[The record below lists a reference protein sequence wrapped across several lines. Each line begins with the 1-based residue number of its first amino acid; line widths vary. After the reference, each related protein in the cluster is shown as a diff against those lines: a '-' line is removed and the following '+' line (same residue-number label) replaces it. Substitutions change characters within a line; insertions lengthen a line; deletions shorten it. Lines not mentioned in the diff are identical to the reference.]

1 MIAAASGISHFMLQA
16 TIFLGAAVL
25 FVPLAKRLGIATV
38 LGYLITGLLLGPSVL
53 DVAGDAESLLHF
65 SEFGVV
71 MLLFIIGLELQPSR
85 LWALRRSI
93 FVLGGLQVGVT
104 GTLLMAICHYYFGLR
119 LDTSFIIGFGLALSS
134 TAFVLQ
140 ILTEKQQLSST
151 HGREAFTILLFQ
163 DMAIIPLLAIIPF
176 FSGVREQSYDL
187 IYFAKVFAIFGGL
200 IAVSRYVVRP
210 FFKFVASSG
219 ASELLT
225 AVALFI
231 VMGVSI
237 LMGYLDIS
245 MALGA
250 FLTGVLLADSE
261 YRHELEASIEPFKGL
276 LLGLFFM
283 SVGMVTDIQQIVENP
298 ILIIGAALALMLFK
312 FVIIIAIAKALG
324 NRLSVSIRLGVVL
337 AQGGE
342 FAFVLFSAANAQ
354 NVLQSDIA
362 NFLTLVVTISM
373 ALTPLAMMLSD
384 KLIEPLFDKR
394 QPKREFD
401 NIPNHEHPVIIA
413 GFGRVGQIIGRV
425 LRMHNIEFTAIERS
439 ANRVDFVRKFGN
451 EVYYGDP
458 KNPEIL
464 RAAGVKNAKLF
475 ILAVDDLDRSINTA
489 QFLLHNYPHLTILAR
504 ARDRQHYYRLR
515 EVGVHHIWRETYLS
529 ALDMSRESLQL
540 LGVSAQTARDTIQT
554 FRDYDDE
561 LIERQ
566 QAIYDDEAS
575 MIESAQSAIAELES
589 LFDEDRGQAKSLNT
603 DEIDAALSATQADPL
618 DNLGLDAA
626 ADHNLDSEGMADSQ
640 DVMNNNNIADM
651 NSGSDGDADLDT
663 GFRAEPDAQPSSDN
677 DSQRKGTG

>member
-1 MIAAASGISHFMLQA
+1 MFAAAAGSPNLMLQA
-16 TIFLGAAVL
+16 TIFLGAALL
-25 FVPLAKRLGIATV
+25 FVPLGKRFGLATV
-38 LGYLITGLLLGPSVL
+38 LGYLITGLILGPSGL
-53 DVAGDAESLLHF
+53 DVAGNAESLLHF

-93 FVLGGLQVGVT
+93 FVLGGLQVGLT
-104 GTLLMAICHYYFGLR
+104 GMLLMWLLHHFFSLA
-119 LDTSFIIGFGLALSS
+119 LDTAFIVGFGLALSS

-163 DMAIIPLLAIIPF
+163 DIAVIPLLAVIPF
-176 FSGVREQSYDL
+176 LSGVREQSYDL
-187 IYFAKVFAIFGGL
+187 VYFGKVFAVFAGL
-200 IAVSRYVVRP
+200 IFASRYVVRP

-237 LMGYLDIS
+237 LMGQIGLS

-283 SVGMVTDIQQIVENP
+283 SVGMLTDVKLILAEP
-298 ILIIGAALALMLFK
+298 IFIIGCAIALMVIK
-312 FVIIIAIAKALG
+312 FAVITAIAKVSG
-324 NRLSVSIRLGVVL
+324 NRWPTSIRLGVTL

-342 FAFVLFSAANAQ
+342 FAFVLFSVASAQ
-354 NVLQSDIA
+354 NVLRPEIA
-362 NFLTLVVTISM
+362 NTLNLIVTISM
-373 ALTPLAMMLSD
+373 ALIPLAFLLLE
-384 KLIEPLFDKR
+384 KIGEPLFAKSK
-394 QPKREFD
+394 PSREYD
-401 NIPNHEHPVIIA
+401 AIPDHEHQVIIA

-451 EVYYGDP
+451 QVYYGDP

-464 RAAGVKNAKLF
+464 RAAGIKKARVF
-475 ILAVDDLDRSINTA
+475 ILAIDDLERSITTA
-489 QFLLHNYPHLTILAR
+489 QYLRKNYPDMIVLAR

-515 EVGVHHIWRETYLS
+515 EVGVRHIWRETYLS
-529 ALDMSRESLQL
+529 SLDMSRESLQL
-540 LGVSAQTARDTIQT
+540 LGISPEKARETVQT
-554 FRDYDDE
+554 FRDYDDD

-566 QAIYDDEAS
+566 QAIYGDEAS
-575 MIESAQSAIAELES
+575 LIESAQSAMAELES
-589 LFDEDRGQAKSLNT
+589 LFDEDIDKARKMDLTDFYEPLKSQAT
-603 DEIDAALSATQADPL
+603 PIDDQ
-618 DNLGLDAA
+618 DASA
-626 ADHNLDSEGMADSQ
+626 ADSK
-640 DVMNNNNIADM
+640 
-651 NSGSDGDADLDT
+651 
-663 GFRAEPDAQPSSDN
+663 P
-677 DSQRKGTG
+677 

>member
-1 MIAAASGISHFMLQA
+1 MFAAATGSPNLMLQA
-16 TIFLGAAVL
+16 TLFLGAAIL
-25 FVPLAKRLGIATV
+25 LVPLGKRFGIATV
-38 LGYLITGLLLGPSVL
+38 LGYLITGLILGPSFL
-53 DVAGDAESLLHF
+53 DVAGDAETLLHF

-93 FVLGGLQVGVT
+93 FVLGGLQVGLT
-104 GTLLMAICHYYFGLR
+104 GTLLMALIYQFTSLK
-119 LDTSFIIGFGLALSS
+119 LDTAFIVGFGLALSS

-163 DMAIIPLLAIIPF
+163 DIAVIPLLAVIPF
-176 FSGVREQSYDL
+176 LSGVREQTYDL
-187 IYFAKVFAIFGGL
+187 LYFGKVFAVFAGL
-200 IAVSRYVVRP
+200 IFASRYVVRP

-219 ASELLT
+219 ATELLT

-237 LMGYLDIS
+237 LMGQIGLS

-283 SVGMVTDIQQIVENP
+283 SVGMLTNVKLILAHP
-298 ILIIGAALALMLFK
+298 ILIVGAAVLLMLIK
-312 FVIIIAIAKALG
+312 FAVITLIARLSG
-324 NRLSVSIRLGVVL
+324 NRLPTSIRLGVTL

-342 FAFVLFSAANAQ
+342 FAFVLFSVAAAQ
-354 NVLQSDIA
+354 NVLKPELSNLI
-362 NFLTLVVTISM
+362 TLVVTISM
-373 ALTPLAMMLSD
+373 ALTPLAFLLLE
-384 KLIEPLFDKR
+384 KVGEPIFAKR
-394 QPKREFD
+394 KPSREYD
-401 NIPNHEHPVIIA
+401 TIPDHEHPVIIA

-451 EVYYGDP
+451 QVYYGDP

-464 RAAGVKNAKLF
+464 RAAGISKARVF
-475 ILAVDDLDRSINTA
+475 ILAVDDLERSITTA
-489 QFLLHNYPHLTILAR
+489 QYLRKNYPELIVMAR

-515 EVGVHHIWRETYLS
+515 EVGVRYIWRETYLT
-529 ALDMSRESLQL
+529 ALDISRASLEL
-540 LGVSAQTARDTIQT
+540 LGISPEKARETIQT

-561 LIERQ
+561 LIDRQ

-589 LFDEDRGQAKSLNT
+589 LFDSDH
-603 DEIDAALSATQADPL
+603 DAAKKIDLKEIETA
-618 DNLGLDAA
+618 LGLTK
-626 ADHNLDSEGMADSQ
+626 N
-640 DVMNNNNIADM
+640 
-651 NSGSDGDADLDT
+651 
-663 GFRAEPDAQPSSDN
+663 
-677 DSQRKGTG
+677 

>member
-1 MIAAASGISHFMLQA
+1 MFAAAAGSPNLMLQA
-16 TIFLGAAVL
+16 TIFLGAALL
-25 FVPLAKRLGIATV
+25 FVPLGKRFGIATV
-38 LGYLITGLLLGPSVL
+38 LGYLITGLILGPSGL

-93 FVLGGLQVGVT
+93 FVLGGLQVGLT
-104 GTLLMAICHYYFGLR
+104 GMLLMWLLHQFFSLA
-119 LDTSFIIGFGLALSS
+119 LDTAFIVGFGLALSS

-163 DMAIIPLLAIIPF
+163 DIAVIPLLAVIPF
-176 FSGVREQSYDL
+176 LSGVREQSYDL
-187 IYFAKVFAIFGGL
+187 LYFGKVFAVFAGVIF
-200 IAVSRYVVRP
+200 ASRYVVRP

-237 LMGYLDIS
+237 LMGQIGLS

-283 SVGMVTDIQQIVENP
+283 SVGMLTDVKLILAEP
-298 ILIIGAALALMLFK
+298 IFIIGCAIALMVIK
-312 FVIIIAIAKALG
+312 FAVITAIAKVSG
-324 NRLSVSIRLGVVL
+324 NRWPTSIRLGVTL

-342 FAFVLFSAANAQ
+342 FAFVLFSVASAQ
-354 NVLQSDIA
+354 NVLRPEVA
-362 NFLTLVVTISM
+362 NTLNLIVTISM
-373 ALTPLAMMLSD
+373 ALTPLAFLLLE
-384 KLIEPLFDKR
+384 KIGEPLFAKSK
-394 QPKREFD
+394 PSREYD
-401 NIPNHEHPVIIA
+401 AIPDHEHQVIIA

-451 EVYYGDP
+451 QVYYGDP

-464 RAAGVKNAKLF
+464 RAAGIKKARVF
-475 ILAVDDLDRSINTA
+475 ILAIDDLERSITTA
-489 QFLLHNYPHLTILAR
+489 QYLRKNYPDMIVLAR

-515 EVGVHHIWRETYLS
+515 EVGVRHIWRETYLS
-529 ALDMSRESLQL
+529 SLDMSRESLQL
-540 LGVSAQTARDTIQT
+540 LGISPEKARETVQT
-554 FRDYDDE
+554 FRDYDDD

-566 QAIYDDEAS
+566 QAIYGDEAS
-575 MIESAQSAIAELES
+575 LIESAQSAMAELES
-589 LFDEDRGQAKSLNT
+589 LFDEDIDKARKMDLTDFYEALKSQAT
-603 DEIDAALSATQADPL
+603 PIDDQ
-618 DNLGLDAA
+618 DASA
-626 ADHNLDSEGMADSQ
+626 ADSK
-640 DVMNNNNIADM
+640 
-651 NSGSDGDADLDT
+651 
-663 GFRAEPDAQPSSDN
+663 P
-677 DSQRKGTG
+677 

>member
-1 MIAAASGISHFMLQA
+1 MFAAAAGSPNLMLQA
-16 TIFLGAAVL
+16 TIFLGAALL

-38 LGYLITGLLLGPSVL
+38 LGYLITGLILGPSVL

-93 FVLGGLQVGVT
+93 FVLGGLQVGLT
-104 GTLLMAICHYYFGLR
+104 GTILMAIMYQFFSLQ
-119 LDTSFIIGFGLALSS
+119 LDTAFIVGFGLALSS

-140 ILTEKQQLSST
+140 ILNEKEQLSST

-163 DMAIIPLLAIIPF
+163 DIAVIPLLAVIPF
-176 FSGVREQSYDL
+176 LSGVREQSYDL
-187 IYFAKVFAIFGGL
+187 IYFGKVFAVFAGL
-200 IAVSRYVVRP
+200 ILASRYVIRP

-237 LMGYLDIS
+237 LMGQIGLS

-283 SVGMVTDIQQIVENP
+283 SVGMLTDVKFIIAHP
-298 ILIIGAALALMLFK
+298 IFIISCAIALMLIK
-312 FVIIIAIAKALG
+312 FSVIAGIAKAFG
-324 NRLSVSIRLGVVL
+324 NRWPTSIRLGVTL

-342 FAFVLFSAANAQ
+342 FAFVLFNVASTQ
-354 NVLQSDIA
+354 NVLRPELE
-362 NFLTLVVTISM
+362 NTLNLVVTISM
-373 ALTPLAMMLSD
+373 ALTPLAFLLLE
-384 KLIEPLFDKR
+384 KVGEPLFAKSKPSRDY
-394 QPKREFD
+394 D
-401 NIPNHEHPVIIA
+401 TIPDHEHPVIIA

-451 EVYYGDP
+451 QVYYGDP

-464 RAAGVKNAKLF
+464 RAAGIDKARIF
-475 ILAVDDLDRSINTA
+475 IIAVDDLERSITTA
-489 QFLLHNYPHLTILAR
+489 EYLHHNYPDLVVLAR

-515 EVGVHHIWRETYLS
+515 EVGVRHIWRETYLS
-529 ALDMSRESLQL
+529 SLDMSRESLQL
-540 LGVSAQTARDTIQT
+540 LGITPEKARETIQT
-554 FRDYDDE
+554 FRDYDDD

-575 MIESAQSAIAELES
+575 MIASAKSAMAELES
-589 LFDEDRGQAKSLNT
+589 LFDEDIGRARKMDLGEFEEALRNQAT
-603 DEIDAALSATQADPL
+603 PVDED
-618 DNLGLDAA
+618 DN
-626 ADHNLDSEGMADSQ
+626 N
-640 DVMNNNNIADM
+640 
-651 NSGSDGDADLDT
+651 DT
-663 GFRAEPDAQPSSDN
+663 GNITIHPNS
-677 DSQRKGTG
+677 

>member
-1 MIAAASGISHFMLQA
+1 MFAAATGSPNLMLQA
-16 TIFLGAAVL
+16 TIFLGAALL
-25 FVPLAKRLGIATV
+25 FVPLGKRFGIATV
-38 LGYLITGLLLGPSVL
+38 LGYLITGLILGPSGL

-93 FVLGGLQVGVT
+93 FVLGGLQVGLT
-104 GTLLMAICHYYFGLR
+104 GTLLMGLLHQIFGLQ
-119 LDTSFIIGFGLALSS
+119 LDTAFIVGFGLALSS

-163 DMAIIPLLAIIPF
+163 DIAVIPLLAVIPF
-176 FSGVREQSYDL
+176 LSGVREQSYDL
-187 IYFAKVFAIFGGL
+187 IYFGKVFAVFAGL
-200 IAVSRYVVRP
+200 IFASRYVVRP

-237 LMGYLDIS
+237 LMGQIGLS

-283 SVGMVTDIQQIVENP
+283 SVGMLTDVKL
-298 ILIIGAALALMLFK
+298 ILAKPMFIIGSAMALMAIK
-312 FVIIIAIAKALG
+312 FGVITAIAKISG
-324 NRLSVSIRLGVVL
+324 NRWPTSIRLGVTL

-342 FAFVLFSAANAQ
+342 FAFVLFSVATAQ
-354 NVLQSDIA
+354 NVLRPELA
-362 NFLTLVVTISM
+362 NTLNLIVTISM
-373 ALTPLAMMLSD
+373 ALTPLAFLLLE
-384 KLIEPLFDKR
+384 KIGEPLFAKSK
-394 QPKREFD
+394 PSREYD
-401 NIPNHEHPVIIA
+401 AIPDHEHQVIIA

-451 EVYYGDP
+451 QVYYGDP

-464 RAAGVKNAKLF
+464 RAAGIKKARVF
-475 ILAVDDLDRSINTA
+475 ILAIDDLERSITTA
-489 QFLLHNYPHLTILAR
+489 QYLRKNYPDLIVLAR

-515 EVGVHHIWRETYLS
+515 EVGVRHIWRETYLS
-529 ALDMSRESLQL
+529 SLDMSRESLQL
-540 LGVSAQTARDTIQT
+540 LGISPEKARETVQT
-554 FRDYDDE
+554 FRDYDDD

-575 MIESAQSAIAELES
+575 MIESAQSAMAELES
-589 LFDEDRGQAKSLNT
+589 LFDEDIDKARKMDLTDFYDALKSKATPVDKKDDVATDSNT
-603 DEIDAALSATQADPL
+603 
-618 DNLGLDAA
+618 
-626 ADHNLDSEGMADSQ
+626 
-640 DVMNNNNIADM
+640 
-651 NSGSDGDADLDT
+651 
-663 GFRAEPDAQPSSDN
+663 
-677 DSQRKGTG
+677 

>member
-1 MIAAASGISHFMLQA
+1 MFAAAAGSPNLMLQA
-16 TIFLGAAVL
+16 TIFLGAALL
-25 FVPLAKRLGIATV
+25 FVPLGKRFGIATV
-38 LGYLITGLLLGPSVL
+38 LGYLITGLILGPSGL

-93 FVLGGLQVGVT
+93 FVLGGLQVGLT
-104 GTLLMAICHYYFGLR
+104 GMLLMWLLHQFFSLA
-119 LDTSFIIGFGLALSS
+119 LDTAFIVGFGLALSS

-163 DMAIIPLLAIIPF
+163 DIAVIPLLAVIPF
-176 FSGVREQSYDL
+176 LSGVREQSYDL
-187 IYFAKVFAIFGGL
+187 LYFGKVFAVFAGL
-200 IAVSRYVVRP
+200 IFASRYVVRP

-237 LMGYLDIS
+237 LMGQIGLS

-283 SVGMVTDIQQIVENP
+283 SVGMLTDVKLILAEP
-298 ILIIGAALALMLFK
+298 IFIIGCAIALMVIK
-312 FVIIIAIAKALG
+312 FAVITAIAKVSG
-324 NRLSVSIRLGVVL
+324 NRWPTSIRLGVTL

-342 FAFVLFSAANAQ
+342 FAFVLFSVASAQ
-354 NVLQSDIA
+354 NVLRPELA
-362 NFLTLVVTISM
+362 NTLNLIVTISM
-373 ALTPLAMMLSD
+373 ALTPLAFLLLE
-384 KLIEPLFDKR
+384 KIGEPLFAKSK
-394 QPKREFD
+394 PSREYD
-401 NIPNHEHPVIIA
+401 AIPDHEHQVIIA

-451 EVYYGDP
+451 QVYYGDP

-464 RAAGVKNAKLF
+464 RAAGIKKARVF
-475 ILAVDDLDRSINTA
+475 ILAINDLERSITTA
-489 QFLLHNYPHLTILAR
+489 QYLRKNYPDMIVLAR

-515 EVGVHHIWRETYLS
+515 EVGVRHIWRETYLS
-529 ALDMSRESLQL
+529 SLDMSRESLQL
-540 LGVSAQTARDTIQT
+540 LGISPEKARETVQT
-554 FRDYDDE
+554 FRDYDDD

-566 QAIYDDEAS
+566 QAIYGDEAS
-575 MIESAQSAIAELES
+575 LIESAQSAMAELES
-589 LFDEDRGQAKSLNT
+589 LFDEDIDKARKMDLTDFYEALKSQAT
-603 DEIDAALSATQADPL
+603 PVDDQDAS
-618 DNLGLDAA
+618 A
-626 ADHNLDSEGMADSQ
+626 ADSKL
-640 DVMNNNNIADM
+640 
-651 NSGSDGDADLDT
+651 
-663 GFRAEPDAQPSSDN
+663 
-677 DSQRKGTG
+677 

>member
-1 MIAAASGISHFMLQA
+1 MLAAAAGSPNLMLQA
-16 TIFLGAAVL
+16 TIFLGAALL
-25 FVPLAKRLGIATV
+25 FVPLGKRFGIATV
-38 LGYLITGLLLGPSVL
+38 LGYLITGLILGPSGL

-93 FVLGGLQVGVT
+93 FVLGGLQVGLT
-104 GTLLMAICHYYFGLR
+104 GTLLMWLLHQFFTLP
-119 LDTSFIIGFGLALSS
+119 LDTAFIVGFGLALSS

-163 DMAIIPLLAIIPF
+163 DIAVIPLLAVIPF
-176 FSGVREQSYDL
+176 LSGVREQSYDL
-187 IYFAKVFAIFGGL
+187 IYFGKVFAVFAGL
-200 IAVSRYVVRP
+200 IFASRYIIRP

-237 LMGYLDIS
+237 LMGQIGLS

-283 SVGMVTDIQQIVENP
+283 SVGMLTDVKLILAKP
-298 ILIIGAALALMLFK
+298 IFIIGCAMALMVIK
-312 FVIIIAIAKALG
+312 FAVITAIAKVSG
-324 NRLSVSIRLGVVL
+324 NRWPTSIRLGVTL

-342 FAFVLFSAANAQ
+342 FAFVLFSVASAQ
-354 NVLQSDIA
+354 NVLRPELG
-362 NFLTLVVTISM
+362 NTLNLIVTISM
-373 ALTPLAMMLSD
+373 ALTPLAFLLLE
-384 KLIEPLFDKR
+384 KIGEPLFAKR
-394 QPKREFD
+394 KPSREYD
-401 NIPNHEHPVIIA
+401 TIPDDEHQVIIA

-451 EVYYGDP
+451 QVYYGDP

-464 RAAGVKNAKLF
+464 RAAGIKKARVF
-475 ILAVDDLDRSINTA
+475 ILAIDDVERSITTA
-489 QFLLHNYPHLTILAR
+489 QYLRKNYPDMIVLAR

-515 EVGVHHIWRETYLS
+515 EVGVRHIWRETYLS
-529 ALDMSRESLQL
+529 SLDMSRESLQL
-540 LGVSAQTARDTIQT
+540 LGISAEKARETVQT
-554 FRDYDDE
+554 FRNYDDD

-589 LFDEDRGQAKSLNT
+589 LFDEDIDKARKMDLTDFYDVLKSQSIPA
-603 DEIDAALSATQADPL
+603 DEK
-618 DNLGLDAA
+618 DNLT
-626 ADHNLDSEGMADSQ
+626 ADSK
-640 DVMNNNNIADM
+640 N
-651 NSGSDGDADLDT
+651 
-663 GFRAEPDAQPSSDN
+663 
-677 DSQRKGTG
+677 

>member
-1 MIAAASGISHFMLQA
+1 MFAAAAGSPNLMLQA
-16 TIFLGAAVL
+16 TIFLGAALL
-25 FVPLAKRLGIATV
+25 FVPLGKRFGIATV
-38 LGYLITGLLLGPSVL
+38 LGYLITGLILGPSGL

-93 FVLGGLQVGVT
+93 FVLGGLQVGLT
-104 GTLLMAICHYYFGLR
+104 GMLLMWLLHQFFSLA
-119 LDTSFIIGFGLALSS
+119 LDTAFIVGFGLALSS

-163 DMAIIPLLAIIPF
+163 DIAVIPLLAVIPF
-176 FSGVREQSYDL
+176 LSGVREQSYDL
-187 IYFAKVFAIFGGL
+187 LYFGKVFAVFAGL
-200 IAVSRYVVRP
+200 IFASRYVVRP

-237 LMGYLDIS
+237 LMGQIGLS

-283 SVGMVTDIQQIVENP
+283 SVGMLTDVKLILAEP
-298 ILIIGAALALMLFK
+298 IFIIGCAIALMVIK
-312 FVIIIAIAKALG
+312 FAVITAIAKVSG
-324 NRLSVSIRLGVVL
+324 NRWPTSIRLGVTL

-342 FAFVLFSAANAQ
+342 FAFVLFSVASAQ
-354 NVLQSDIA
+354 NVLRPELA
-362 NFLTLVVTISM
+362 NTLNLIVTISM
-373 ALTPLAMMLSD
+373 ALTPLAFLLLE
-384 KLIEPLFDKR
+384 KIGEPLFAKSK
-394 QPKREFD
+394 PSREYD
-401 NIPNHEHPVIIA
+401 AIPDHEHQVIIA

-451 EVYYGDP
+451 QVYYGDP

-464 RAAGVKNAKLF
+464 RAAGIKKARVF
-475 ILAVDDLDRSINTA
+475 ILAIDDLERSITTA
-489 QFLLHNYPHLTILAR
+489 QYLRKNYPDMIVLAR

-515 EVGVHHIWRETYLS
+515 EVGVRHIWRETYLS
-529 ALDMSRESLQL
+529 SLDMSRESLQL
-540 LGVSAQTARDTIQT
+540 LGISPEKARETVQT
-554 FRDYDDE
+554 FRDYDDD

-566 QAIYDDEAS
+566 QAIYGDEAS
-575 MIESAQSAIAELES
+575 LIESAQSAMAELES
-589 LFDEDRGQAKSLNT
+589 LFDEDIDKARKMDLTDFYEALKSQAT
-603 DEIDAALSATQADPL
+603 PVDDQDAS
-618 DNLGLDAA
+618 A
-626 ADHNLDSEGMADSQ
+626 ADSKS
-640 DVMNNNNIADM
+640 
-651 NSGSDGDADLDT
+651 
-663 GFRAEPDAQPSSDN
+663 
-677 DSQRKGTG
+677 

>member
-1 MIAAASGISHFMLQA
+1 MFAAAAGSPNLMLQA
-16 TIFLGAAVL
+16 TIFLGAALL
-25 FVPLAKRLGIATV
+25 FVPLGKRFGIATV
-38 LGYLITGLLLGPSVL
+38 LGYLITGLILGPSGL
-53 DVAGDAESLLHF
+53 DVAGNAESLLHF

-93 FVLGGLQVGVT
+93 FVLGGLQVGLT
-104 GTLLMAICHYYFGLR
+104 GMLLMWLLHQFFSLA
-119 LDTSFIIGFGLALSS
+119 LDTAFIVGFGLALSS

-163 DMAIIPLLAIIPF
+163 DIAVIPLLAVIPF
-176 FSGVREQSYDL
+176 LSGVREQSYDL
-187 IYFAKVFAIFGGL
+187 LYFGKVFAVFAGL
-200 IAVSRYVVRP
+200 IFASRYVVRP

-231 VMGVSI
+231 VIGVSI
-237 LMGYLDIS
+237 LMGQIGLS

-283 SVGMVTDIQQIVENP
+283 SVGMLTDVKLILAEP
-298 ILIIGAALALMLFK
+298 IFIIGCAIALMVIK
-312 FVIIIAIAKALG
+312 FAVITAIAKVSG
-324 NRLSVSIRLGVVL
+324 NRWPTSIRLGVTL

-342 FAFVLFSAANAQ
+342 FAFVLFSVASAQ
-354 NVLQSDIA
+354 NVLRPEVA
-362 NFLTLVVTISM
+362 NTLNLIVTISM
-373 ALTPLAMMLSD
+373 ALTPLAFLLLE
-384 KLIEPLFDKR
+384 KIGEPLFAKSK
-394 QPKREFD
+394 PSREYD
-401 NIPNHEHPVIIA
+401 AIPDHEHQVIIA

-451 EVYYGDP
+451 QVYYGDP

-464 RAAGVKNAKLF
+464 RAAGIKKARVF
-475 ILAVDDLDRSINTA
+475 ILAIDDLDRSITTA
-489 QFLLHNYPHLTILAR
+489 QYLRKNYPDMIVLAR

-515 EVGVHHIWRETYLS
+515 EVGVRHIWRETYLS
-529 ALDMSRESLQL
+529 SLDMSRESLQL
-540 LGVSAQTARDTIQT
+540 LGISPEKARETVQT
-554 FRDYDDE
+554 FRDYDDD

-566 QAIYDDEAS
+566 QAIYGDEAS
-575 MIESAQSAIAELES
+575 LIESAQSAMAELES
-589 LFDEDRGQAKSLNT
+589 LFDEDIDKARKMDLTDFYEPLKSQAT
-603 DEIDAALSATQADPL
+603 PVDDQDAS
-618 DNLGLDAA
+618 A
-626 ADHNLDSEGMADSQ
+626 ADSK
-640 DVMNNNNIADM
+640 
-651 NSGSDGDADLDT
+651 
-663 GFRAEPDAQPSSDN
+663 P
-677 DSQRKGTG
+677 

>member
-1 MIAAASGISHFMLQA
+1 MFAAAAGSPNLMLQA
-16 TIFLGAAVL
+16 TIFLGAALL
-25 FVPLAKRLGIATV
+25 FVPLGKRFGIATV
-38 LGYLITGLLLGPSVL
+38 LGYLITGLILGPSVL
-53 DVAGDAESLLHF
+53 DMAGDAESLLHF

-93 FVLGGLQVGVT
+93 FVLGGLQVGLT
-104 GTLLMAICHYYFGLR
+104 GILLMWILHQFFSLH
-119 LDTSFIIGFGLALSS
+119 LDTAFIVGFGLALSS

-163 DMAIIPLLAIIPF
+163 DIAVIPLLAVIPF
-176 FSGVREQSYDL
+176 LSGVREQSYDL
-187 IYFAKVFAIFGGL
+187 IYFGKVFAVFAGL
-200 IAVSRYVVRP
+200 IFASRYVVRP

-225 AVALFI
+225 AIALFI

-237 LMGYLDIS
+237 LMGQIGLS

-283 SVGMVTDIQQIVENP
+283 SVGMLTDVKLILAEP
-298 ILIIGAALALMLFK
+298 IFIIGCAVALILLK
-312 FVIIIAIAKALG
+312 FSVIAVIAKAFG
-324 NRLSVSIRLGVVL
+324 NRWPTSIRLGVTL

-342 FAFVLFSAANAQ
+342 FAFVLFSVASAQ
-354 NVLQSDIA
+354 NVLRPELA
-362 NFLTLVVTISM
+362 NTLNLIVTISM
-373 ALTPLAMMLSD
+373 ALTPLAF
-384 KLIEPLFDKR
+384 LILEKVGEPLFAKTK
-394 QPKREFD
+394 PSREYD
-401 NIPNHEHPVIIA
+401 TIPDHEHQVIIA

-451 EVYYGDP
+451 QVYYGDP

-464 RAAGVKNAKLF
+464 RAAGIQKARVF
-475 ILAVDDLDRSINTA
+475 ILAIDDLERSITTA
-489 QFLLHNYPHLTILAR
+489 QYLRKNYPDMIVLAR

-515 EVGVHHIWRETYLS
+515 EVGVRHIWRETYLS
-529 ALDMSRESLQL
+529 SLDMSRESLQL
-540 LGVSAQTARDTIQT
+540 LGISPEKARETVKT
-554 FRDYDDE
+554 FRDYDDD

-575 MIESAQSAIAELES
+575 MIESAQSAMAELES
-589 LFDEDRGQAKSLNT
+589 LFDEDIDKARKLDLTDFYDALKSQATPIDDKDDVAT
-603 DEIDAALSATQADPL
+603 DPK
-618 DNLGLDAA
+618 
-626 ADHNLDSEGMADSQ
+626 
-640 DVMNNNNIADM
+640 
-651 NSGSDGDADLDT
+651 
-663 GFRAEPDAQPSSDN
+663 P
-677 DSQRKGTG
+677 

>member
-1 MIAAASGISHFMLQA
+1 MFAAAAGSPNLMLQA
-16 TIFLGAAVL
+16 TIFLGAALL
-25 FVPLAKRLGIATV
+25 FVPLGKRFGIATV
-38 LGYLITGLLLGPSVL
+38 LGYLITGLILGPSAL

-93 FVLGGLQVGVT
+93 FVLGGLQVGLT
-104 GTLLMAICHYYFGLR
+104 GTLLMGLLHYFFALQ
-119 LDTSFIIGFGLALSS
+119 LDTAFIVGFGLALSS

-163 DMAIIPLLAIIPF
+163 DIAVIPLLAVIPF
-176 FSGVREQSYDL
+176 LSGVREQTYDL
-187 IYFAKVFAIFGGL
+187 LYFGKVFAVFAGL
-200 IAVSRYVVRP
+200 IFASRYIIRP

-237 LMGYLDIS
+237 LMGQIGLS

-283 SVGMVTDIQQIVENP
+283 SVGMLTDVKL
-298 ILIIGAALALMLFK
+298 ILEKPVFIIGCAMALMFIK
-312 FVIIIAIAKALG
+312 FGVIAGIAKVLG
-324 NRLSVSIRLGVVL
+324 NRWPTSIRLGVTL

-342 FAFVLFSAANAQ
+342 FAFVLFSVATAQ
-354 NVLQSDIA
+354 NVLRPEFA
-362 NFLTLVVTISM
+362 NTLNLIVTISM
-373 ALTPLAMMLSD
+373 ALTPLAFLLLE
-384 KLIEPLFDKR
+384 KVGEPLFAKSK
-394 QPKREFD
+394 PSREYD
-401 NIPNHEHPVIIA
+401 TIPDHEHQVIIA

-451 EVYYGDP
+451 QVYYGDP

-464 RAAGVKNAKLF
+464 RAAGIKKARIF
-475 ILAVDDLDRSINTA
+475 ILAIDDLERSITTA
-489 QFLLHNYPHLTILAR
+489 QYLRKNYPDMIVLAR

-515 EVGVHHIWRETYLS
+515 EVGVRHIWRETYLS
-529 ALDMSRESLQL
+529 SLDMSRESLQL
-540 LGVSAQTARDTIQT
+540 LGISPEKARETVQT
-554 FRDYDDE
+554 FRDYDDD

-575 MIESAQSAIAELES
+575 MIESAQSAMAELES
-589 LFDEDRGQAKSLNT
+589 LFDEDIDKARKMDLSDFYDALKSQAIPIDEKENLN
-603 DEIDAALSATQADPL
+603 
-618 DNLGLDAA
+618 N
-626 ADHNLDSEGMADSQ
+626 
-640 DVMNNNNIADM
+640 
-651 NSGSDGDADLDT
+651 GS
-663 GFRAEPDAQPSSDN
+663 N
-677 DSQRKGTG
+677 K

>member
-1 MIAAASGISHFMLQA
+1 MLAAAAGSPNLMLQA
-16 TIFLGAAVL
+16 TIFLGAALL
-25 FVPLAKRLGIATV
+25 FVPLGKRFGIATV
-38 LGYLITGLLLGPSVL
+38 LGYLITGLILGPSGL

-93 FVLGGLQVGVT
+93 FVLGGLQVGLT
-104 GTLLMAICHYYFGLR
+104 GMLFMWLLHQFFTLP
-119 LDTSFIIGFGLALSS
+119 LDTAFIVGFGLALSS

-163 DMAIIPLLAIIPF
+163 DIAVIPLLAVIPF
-176 FSGVREQSYDL
+176 LSGVREQSYDL
-187 IYFAKVFAIFGGL
+187 IYFGKVFAVFAGL
-200 IAVSRYVVRP
+200 IFASRYIIRP

-237 LMGYLDIS
+237 LMGQIGLS

-283 SVGMVTDIQQIVENP
+283 SVGMLTDVKLILAKP
-298 ILIIGAALALMLFK
+298 IFIIGCAMALMVIK
-312 FVIIIAIAKALG
+312 FAVITAIAKVSG
-324 NRLSVSIRLGVVL
+324 NRWPTSIRLGVTL

-342 FAFVLFSAANAQ
+342 FAFVLFSVASAQ
-354 NVLQSDIA
+354 NVLRPELG
-362 NFLTLVVTISM
+362 NTLNLIVTISM
-373 ALTPLAMMLSD
+373 ALTPLAFLLLE
-384 KLIEPLFDKR
+384 KIGEPLFAKR
-394 QPKREFD
+394 KPSREYD
-401 NIPNHEHPVIIA
+401 TIPDDEHQVIIA

-451 EVYYGDP
+451 QVYYGDP
-458 KNPEIL
+458 ENPEIL
-464 RAAGVKNAKLF
+464 RAAGIKKARVF
-475 ILAVDDLDRSINTA
+475 ILAIDDVERSITTA
-489 QFLLHNYPHLTILAR
+489 QYLRKNYPDMIVLAL

-515 EVGVHHIWRETYLS
+515 EVGVRHIWRETYLS
-529 ALDMSRESLQL
+529 SLDMSRESLQL
-540 LGVSAQTARDTIQT
+540 LGISAEKARETVQT
-554 FRDYDDE
+554 FRNYDDD

-589 LFDEDRGQAKSLNT
+589 LFDEDIDKARKMNLTDFYDALKSQSIPA
-603 DEIDAALSATQADPL
+603 DEK
-618 DNLGLDAA
+618 DNLT
-626 ADHNLDSEGMADSQ
+626 ADSK
-640 DVMNNNNIADM
+640 N
-651 NSGSDGDADLDT
+651 
-663 GFRAEPDAQPSSDN
+663 
-677 DSQRKGTG
+677 